1 MRTITVLSL
10 ALTAMLFAPSVSGQ
24 GIRGVTRRTVGR
36 PPTAPL
42 TPPLSR
48 PPSPAAPPT
57 VVVQPPPVDP
67 AKAAAAK
74 EEQVRKTVEFQKKRA
89 EQGSPLAQYDLGLR
103 YLKGDGV
110 TQSLDLAKHWFARA
124 ATNGNSMAAR
134 RLEELKK
141 RETESQPKK

>member
-10 ALTAMLFAPSVSGQ
+10 ALTAMLFAPSLSGQ
-24 GIRGVTRRTVGR
+24 GIRGVTRRTIGP

-42 TPPLSR
+42 TPPLSP

-57 VVVQPPPVDP
+57 VVVQPVPVDP

-103 YLKGDGV
+103 FLKGDGV
-110 TQSLDLAKHWFARA
+110 TQSLDLAKHWLERA

-134 RLEELKK
+134 KLAELK
-141 RETESQPKK
+141 QPEPENRHKK